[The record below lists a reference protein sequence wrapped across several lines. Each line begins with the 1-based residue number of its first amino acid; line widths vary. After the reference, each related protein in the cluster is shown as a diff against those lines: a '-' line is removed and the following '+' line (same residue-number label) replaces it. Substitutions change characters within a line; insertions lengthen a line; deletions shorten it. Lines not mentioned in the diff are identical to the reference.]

1 MPEERLQKILARA
14 GIASR
19 REAEELIRLRRVT
32 VNGDVAEL
40 GAKADPARDL
50 IRVDGQLVSFKAAAP
65 VYIALYKPTG
75 VISAARAQRQ
85 EKRPTVLDLVHVAE
99 RVYPVGRLD
108 ADSEGLILLTNDG
121 ALTQRITHPR
131 YGHRKTYH
139 VLVNGHV
146 EDATLDRWRYG
157 VELDDGPSGPA
168 DVRILRQEGGSTWLE
183 IVMGEGRKRQIRRT
197 AAALHLHVVRLIRIR
212 IGALDLGDM
221 KPGEWRY
228 LSEDEVAQLKR
239 NPAALKGAFARRP
252 RRAARE
258 KPGAKAEDRPAR
270 PSRPK
275 PRRKDDSSAAE
286 HPPRKPPAPRP
297 DKPSHRRD
305 EDRDTHRPPRGPAGR
320 RPVGG
325 GSRRPEKKP
334 GRR

>member
-19 REAEELIRLRRVT
+19 REAEEMIRLHRVT

-50 IRVDGQLVSFKAAAP
+50 IRVDGQIVSFKAAAP
-65 VYIALYKPTG
+65 IYIALYKPTG

-85 EKRPTVLDLVHVAE
+85 EKRPTVLDLVHVAG

-121 ALTQRITHPR
+121 SLTQRITHPR

-146 EDATLDRWRYG
+146 DDAALDRWRYG
-157 VELDDGPSGPA
+157 GVDLDDGPTGPA

-197 AAALHLHVVRLIRIR
+197 AAALHLHVVRLIRTR

-239 NPAALKGAFARRP
+239 NPAVVKGSFARRS
-252 RRAARE
+252 RRTAGE

-270 PSRPK
+270 PSGPK
-275 PRRKDDSSAAE
+275 PRRKDESDTE
-286 HPPRKPPAPRP
+286 HAPRKPPAARPPRP
-297 DKPSHRRD
+297 SRRRD
-305 EDRDTHRPPRGPAGR
+305 EEHDAHRPPRRPVDRRPGGGGR
-320 RPVGG
+320 R
-325 GSRRPEKKP
+325 SDKKP